1 MSTLRDI
8 RTRLRSVENIK
19 KITDAMEKVAAVQLR
34 RAQGKAEQ
42 SRPYISKI
50 KEIIEKLSTTD
61 SMHPLFEHREVQ
73 KTGLVIISADRGL
86 SGSYNTNILTTADN
100 FLKKYTP
107 DNVELILI
115 GKKALEYYRS
125 KKWPIRHEVT
135 GWGGKLSFHQIKIF
149 ATQLVHWF
157 LERDFDEIWLI
168 YTHNIT
174 LMNRKVILE
183 KFLNL
188 KKPKAEEKKT
198 GLNNY
203 IFEPSVDEILTE
215 ILPQY
220 CVTRIQ
226 TALNE
231 AFASELAARV
241 MAMQIASKNSTDLI
255 ERLTLVKN
263 RVRQEAITKEML
275 EISSGAER

>member
-50 KEIIEKLSTTD
+50 KEIIEKLAAGD
-61 SMHPLFEHREVQ
+61 SAHPLFEHREVK

-100 FLKKYTP
+100 FLKQYSP
-107 DNVELILI
+107 NNIELILF

-125 KKWPIRHEVT
+125 RKWPIRYEST
-135 GWGGKLSFHQIKIF
+135 NWGGKLSFHQIKIF
-149 ATQLVHWF
+149 TNQLVHWF
-157 LERDFDEIWLI
+157 LEGEFDEVWLI

-188 KKPKAEEKKT
+188 KKPKTEEKT
-198 GLNNY
+198 ELLNY
-203 IFEPSVDEILTE
+203 IFEPNVDEILAE

-220 CVTRIQ
+220 CVTRIH

-255 ERLTLVKN
+255 ESLTLVKN